1 VRDGTGPQPRKS
13 IGKSGPHDW
22 RKPSDSY
29 NPMRLFWKEKKVDLA
44 KRRTFVVFQSRQN
57 SPFPRNATILKKR
70 EFVLMK
76 KR

>member
-1 VRDGTGPQPRKS
+1 
-13 IGKSGPHDW
+13 
-22 RKPSDSY
+22 
-29 NPMRLFWKEKKVDLA
+29 MRLFWKEKKADLA
-44 KRRTFVVFQSRQN
+44 KRRTFVVFQSWQN